1 MSVRNTLG
9 IFVLSLAL
17 AVIGAFAYAQAT
29 QPETVRRMALPL
41 EFPVVGNSHAVKQWR
56 FGRLERVEDIAN
68 TPNVTLFIRTLDG
81 TVLQITGPAAP
92 LDDLARQSDW
102 LTSPDRQSVGRTDY
116 IERMIA
122 FDVDSNGTLIAAAS
136 LEPINRSRARLRR
149 VLCN

>member
-1 MSVRNTLG
+1 M
-9 IFVLSLAL
+9 
-17 AVIGAFAYAQAT
+17 GAMAYYQT
-29 QPETVRRMALPL
+29 TRPETVHRTTLPV
-41 EFPVVGNSHAVKQWR
+41 EFPVVGNVQDVKQWR
-56 FGRLERVEDIAN
+56 FGRLERVDDILN
-68 TPNVTLFIRTLDG
+68 SSNVTLFIRVADG

-116 IERMIA
+116 VERMVA
-122 FDVDSNGTLIAAAS
+122 FDADANNVLIAAAS